1 MRINNAYHR
10 LIGLFLCPVPFSPG
24 DKMIQGCRG
33 GIIASSGMFNSGP
46 NCTGTPRRGDA
57 FSQGEG
63 YRREG
68 PTFIEKLLSANF
80 PGDIQTESSGGEIK
94 LQACIRQLAFSA
106 GKRLKISLLGSVY
119 VYRQFQVRF
128 KICSCR
134 KRGQDQLQ

>member
-1 MRINNAYHR
+1 
-10 LIGLFLCPVPFSPG
+10 
-24 DKMIQGCRG
+24 
-33 GIIASSGMFNSGP
+33 MFNSGT
-46 NCTGTPRRGDA
+46 NCTGTPHRGDA

-106 GKRLKISLLGSVY
+106 GKRLKISLLGSVF
-119 VYRQFQVRF
+119 V
-128 KICSCR
+128 
-134 KRGQDQLQ
+134 LQAVSSAF